1 MVARFFG
8 FSTQHQQCHRRY
20 PRLKPWHSKQF
31 KLCFTTF
38 GDCPLIHGQ
47 ACGTPPLGLLEEK
60 TSPSLLASRKVQLKD
75 VRQGWI
81 KFPFSSDLYLKLQM
95 RGHPLLSLDILSNI
109 RSAAN
114 TRLSSRWFYFRK
126 WYNQPGPVKCSFNS
140 ATISCMTLSIPLDL
154 QVLIIDHIRQKHVTP
169 PGGTMQY

>member
-1 MVARFFG
+1 MSPQISTAKAVALKTIQALLHALRG
-8 FSTQHQQCHRRY
+8 LPIN
-20 PRLKPWHSKQF
+20 PRAS
-31 KLCFTTF
+31 
-38 GDCPLIHGQ
+38 PLNS
-47 ACGTPPLGLLEEK
+47 AFGLLEEK

-75 VRQGWI
+75 LRQGWI

-95 RGHPLLSLDILSNI
+95 RGHPLLSLDILSKI

-154 QVLIIDHIRQKHVTP
+154 QALIIDHISQKHVTP
-169 PGGTMQY
+169 PGGT